1 MFNLLKD
8 SVMNKTKTFTF
19 IVVLMTSVLMML
31 SPKQTNAQPFGRV
44 SFELFYQE
52 LSPYGYWD
60 RDVNYGDI
68 WFPARV
74 GRDFRPYGTN
84 GYWAMTEYGNTW
96 VSGYAW
102 GWAPFHYGRWVYT
115 SYNGWG
121 WLPGYEWAPAWVDWR
136 SGGGYYGWAPMG
148 PIVNVRVSVGMPLDF
163 WVFIPTRRI
172 YERRMDRYWS
182 YGERNMYNRTTIINN
197 NTYIVNNNYYNGG
210 PGRRDIERSIGHSV
224 EMRSIRAMDSRAPS
238 RVDTRS
244 VSIYQPAGGRDG
256 APSRVGSGRDD
267 RSTEVRGGS
276 SNNDRT
282 PSRVD
287 AGRGN
292 TRQPETGTTPERSRG
307 DLGTDTRGNTRQ
319 PVTGTTP
326 ERTRG
331 EVVNETRG
339 NTRNTETPV
348 ERRPTSTD
356 RSGSEWGVPSRNTES
371 SGSRVDRSSSRG
383 SEGTVERVRTTES
396 RSTSPSRQQE
406 QPSTPV
412 RSRSEGS
419 SASPVSSTRE
429 TSERVQPTRERGE
442 SSSSSRG
449 ERSSGGGRTR

>member
-1 MFNLLKD
+1 
-8 SVMNKTKTFTF
+8 MNKTKTFTF

-121 WLPGYEWAPAWVDWR
+121 WIPGYDWAPAWVDWR
-136 SGGGYYGWAPMG
+136 SGGGYYGWAPMA
-148 PIVNVRVSVGMPLDF
+148 PAVNVRVAVGVPLDF

-210 PGRRDIERSIGHSV
+210 PGRRDIERSIGRSV
-224 EMRSIRAMDSRAPS
+224 EVRSIRAMDNRAPS

-244 VSIYQPAGGRDG
+244 VSIYQPAGSRDG
-256 APSRVGSGRDD
+256 APSRVGSGREE

-276 SNNDRT
+276 SSVDRT

-287 AGRGN
+287 AG
-292 TRQPETGTTPERSRG
+292 
-307 DLGTDTRGNTRQ
+307 RGNTRQ

-331 EVVNETRG
+331 EVVTETRG
-339 NTRNTETPV
+339 NTRNTESPAV
-348 ERRPTSTD
+348 DRRPTATDRTESPRGIPSRSSD
-356 RSGSEWGVPSRNTES
+356 RSGSSVERGN
-371 SGSRVDRSSSRG
+371 SRG
-383 SEGTVERVRTTES
+383 NEGTVERTRSTES
-396 RSTSPSRQQE
+396 RSSSQ
-406 QPSTPV
+406 PV
-412 RSRSEGS
+412 RESIPADRGS
-419 SASPVSSTRE
+419 ARGGERPTSTFSGNARE
-429 TSERVQPTRERGE
+429 TTERAQPTRERSENSSSSRGE
-442 SSSSSRG
+442 SSGGSRG